1 VGFFDTKQFDQI
13 AAQTLV
19 SNKDYGLAISYCL
32 SAEDWRGVGRVVDS
46 VLDEYVINGSAF
58 FFILWIIKKLTCIYR
73 AQNFYSVRPCC
84 CPICPGAANEVPYAW
99 RFCPPFG
106 FHGQVCSF
114 S

>member
-1 VGFFDTKQFDQI
+1 LNGGFFDTKQVNQI

-58 FFILWIIKKLTCIYR
+58 FFHILDHPKTYLYL
-73 AQNFYSVRPCC
+73 
-84 CPICPGAANEVPYAW
+84 
-99 RFCPPFG
+99 
-106 FHGQVCSF
+106 
-114 S
+114 